1 MHTIW
6 SGHFDS
12 VTKLQEQYRY
22 VQELGMDFLKIPR
35 DMYDLLSVAPE
46 AVTLYAVLPA
56 GKQKI
61 ITGRINELSLYVA
74 NNPATYQL
82 RFTV

>member
-6 SGHFDS
+6 SGQFDD
-12 VTKLQEQYRY
+12 VTKLKEQYRY
-22 VQELGMDFLKIPR
+22 VKELGMDFLKVPK
-35 DMYDLLSVAPE
+35 DVYDLLSVSPE
-46 AVTLYAVLPA
+46 ALTIYGVLPH

-61 ITGRINELSLYVA
+61 MTARINELSLYVA

-82 RFTV
+82 RLTV